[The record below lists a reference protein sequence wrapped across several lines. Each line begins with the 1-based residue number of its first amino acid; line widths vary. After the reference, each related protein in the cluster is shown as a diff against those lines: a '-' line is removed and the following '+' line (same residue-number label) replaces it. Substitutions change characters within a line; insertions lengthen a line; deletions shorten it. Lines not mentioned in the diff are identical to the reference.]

1 MVDFR
6 DEYYTREE
14 ARGSVRD
21 YIRRCDINDI
31 YIVLSETNGIGSAY
45 INRMMPANLQ

>member
-1 MVDFR
+1 MSHRFQKH
-6 DEYYTREE
+6 YTREE

-45 INRMMPANLQ
+45 INRMMPANIQ